1 MIVVAGPAGSTLP
14 RSARELFTAARQI
27 AEAENLGIT
36 YIAFGP
42 EAKGAANEA
51 GAFGV
56 QRALVVEADLDPSG
70 AEGYLVNL
78 ARLCNEVG
86 ATWILL
92 PGDLFGREIGPRLA
106 ARLGGAA
113 INDAVEI
120 RTEDGQVIW
129 TRPVFGG
136 KALADISLKRKP
148 GVVTVRPGAFAVAE
162 PGSGEVAVESVTAEL
177 PDQRV
182 RIVERK
188 AAEQKG
194 PRLDEARVVV
204 SGGRGIGG
212 PEPFNNE
219 LADLAR
225 IFGGAVGASL
235 AAVDEGW
242 ATPDMQVG
250 QTGTMVSPDVY
261 FAIGISGASQHLA
274 GISGAKAVV
283 AINKDENAPIFDA
296 ARLGVVMDYK
306 KFLPA
311 LIEVCR
317 EEFAG

>member
-1 MIVVAGPAGSTLP
+1 MILVAGPAEGSLP

-27 AEAENLGIT
+27 ADAQGLNIAYL
-36 YIAFGP
+36 AFGP
-42 EAKGAANEA
+42 SARTAAEEA

-56 QRALVVEADLDPSG
+56 QRSIVIEADLEPMG
-70 AEGYLVNL
+70 AEGYVLNL
-78 ARLCNEVG
+78 AKVAKEIG
-86 ATWILL
+86 ATWVLL
-92 PGDLFGREIGPRLA
+92 PGDAFGKEVGPRLA
-106 ARLGGAA
+106 GRLGGAA
-113 INDAVEI
+113 LNDVVEF
-120 RTEDGQVIW
+120 RSDGGQIVW

-136 KALADISLKRKP
+136 KALADVSLKRSP
-148 GVVTVRPGAFAVAE
+148 GIITVRPGAFAAAE
-162 PGSGEVAVESVTAEL
+162 PGDGQVAVEAVEAEM
-177 PDQRV
+177 PSDRV
-182 RIVERK
+182 RVKERK
-188 AAEQKG
+188 EAEQTG
-194 PRLDEARVVV
+194 PRLDEASVVV

-212 PEPFNNE
+212 PEPFQNE
-219 LADLAR
+219 LKELAR

-306 KFLPA
+306 KLLPA

-317 EEFAG
+317 EEFGG